1 MFRVECLTSVRTWMY
16 KLWSNSLER
25 WSKSTIRRQFS
36 TERTA
41 AGSWP
46 QGTVDRLT
54 LEKARSAGK
63 CINTDVWSLD
73 EWRTKCASHAGTSP
87 ECRPVTQRP
96 PGPGAGLLQMGERT
110 AEDKGRGTKKRD
122 LESAKVSARH
132 AARPGTKRCQL
143 YPATAHCQQNNHP
156 M

>member
-1 MFRVECLTSVRTWMY
+1 MY
-16 KLWSNSLER
+16 TLWSNSLER
-25 WSKSTIRRQFS
+25 WSKRTICRKFS

-41 AGSWP
+41 AESWT
-46 QGTVDRLT
+46 QGTVDT
-54 LEKARSAGK
+54 PKSAVCREMHK
-63 CINTDVWSLD
+63 YQRLD
-73 EWRTKCASHAGTSP
+73 EWRTKYASHAGTSP

-96 PGPGAGLLQMGERT
+96 PRPGAGLLQMGERT

-143 YPATAHCQQNNHP
+143 YPATAHCQQNNHS